1 MPLTLQILHAS
12 DLEGGV
18 DAIDDAPRFAAV
30 VEALETD
37 AANQN
42 IPSILL
48 SAGDNYLPGPFFA
61 AAADRSVRSVLQDVY
76 SQFFGL
82 PAGTL
87 DNIRESVGRID
98 ISNAN
103 IIGFDAS
110 AVGNHEFDAGTSTF
124 EDIIATDIRG
134 SEFGDVRWLGA
145 QFPYLTSNL
154 DFTGSN
160 LEGLFTSDILPNTAF
175 QSTPDDL
182 TAAGDAPKLAPATI
196 IERDGELIGV
206 VGATT
211 PLQAS
216 ITSVGDVT
224 VRNPGAGSNDMAALA
239 AIVQPV
245 IDRLLAQGVN
255 KIVTVTHLQQFQLE
269 EELVPLLSGVDVAI
283 AGGSDTIVADN
294 TDRLRSGDV
303 ATENYPVLTQNR
315 DGDPAI
321 VLSTDG
327 EYAYV
332 GRLVL
337 EFDDNGVIN
346 TTSIDPNISGA
357 YATDDQGVNELWS
370 AILPG
375 EDPFASGTKGGTVQ
389 ELTSSVVNVVN
400 TNDAQVFGTS
410 AAFIEGRRSQVRTE
424 ETTLGNLTADANLF
438 AAQQVDST
446 VQVSIKNGGGIRAAI
461 GEIIGDSGDEVAP
474 QANPQS
480 GKPTGGVSR
489 LDIEN
494 TLRFNNQLSLL
505 TLTAT
510 QLQEIIEHGVAAT
523 APGATP
529 GQFPQVGGLSFSF
542 DPNLP
547 SGQRVQSL
555 VILDDRQNIA
565 DVVVENGQLVGD
577 PGREIRIVTLN
588 FLADGG
594 DSYPFPDDAAANRV
608 DLVPADASAD
618 FNTFGT
624 EQKALADFLAAN
636 FSQLPFYFAEVGS
649 DRDTRIQNLS
659 VRADTVLAQQ
669 FEDLDDSGNTIM
681 LNPGE
686 LAGLIGGLRGFGGD
700 DVITGSSDNEVIN
713 GNGGNDQLFGEGG
726 DDVLLGGRGNDAL
739 SGGDGNDLLSGD
751 FGQDTLTG
759 GAGSDIFLLR
769 FSDAIASGNGA
780 PDEITDF
787 VVGED
792 VIGLTSNI
800 TFADLFIEGVGD
812 FSVVRLAETG
822 QELGIVRGIEPA
834 SLNNSFAN
842 IDLGIV

>member
-30 VEALETD
+30 VEALEVD
-37 AANQN
+37 AAAQT

-48 SAGDNYLPGPFFA
+48 SAGDNYLPGPFFS
-61 AAADRSVRSVLQDVY
+61 AAADSSVRSVLQDVY
-76 SQFFGL
+76 NQFFGL
-82 PAGTL
+82 PVDSL
-87 DNIRESVGRID
+87 DIREGVGRID
-98 ISNAN
+98 ISNMN

-110 AVGNHEFDAGTSTF
+110 AIGNHEFDSGTSTYQ
-124 EDIIATDIRG
+124 EIIATDIRG
-134 SEFGDVRWLGA
+134 SEFGDVRWLGS
-145 QFPYLTSNL
+145 QFPYLSSNLNFADSNL
-154 DFTGSN
+154 D
-160 LEGLFTSDILPNTAF
+160 GLFTSEILPNTAF
-175 QSTPDDL
+175 QSTPSDL
-182 TAAGDAPKLAPATI
+182 DAAGNAPKIAPAII
-196 IERDGELIGV
+196 IERDEELIGV

-211 PLQAS
+211 PLLES
-216 ITSVGDVT
+216 ISSVGDVT
-224 VRNPGAGSNDMAALA
+224 VRNPGAGTNNMAALA
-239 AIVQPV
+239 SIIQPV
-245 IDRLLAQGVN
+245 IDQLLAQGIN

-269 EELVPLLSGVDVAI
+269 EELIPLLRGVDVAI
-283 AGGSDTIVADN
+283 AGGSDTIVADSS
-294 TDRLRSGDV
+294 DRLRAGDE
-303 ATENYPVLTQNR
+303 ATEVYPVITQNL

-327 EYAYV
+327 EYSYV

-346 TTSIDPNISGA
+346 TSSIDLNVSGA
-357 YATDDQGVNELWS
+357 YATDDQGVSDLWNT
-370 AILPG
+370 ILPG
-375 EDPFASGTKGGTVQ
+375 QDPFAAGTKGGAVQ
-389 ELTSSVVNVVN
+389 QLTSSVVDVVN
-400 TNDAQVFGTS
+400 TNDAQIFGFT
-410 AAFIEGRRSQVRTE
+410 AAFIEGRRTEVRTQ
-424 ETTLGNLTADANLF
+424 ETTLGNLSADANLF
-438 AAQQVDST
+438 AAQQVDPT

-461 GEIIGDSGDEVAP
+461 GEIVGDAGTELAP

-505 TLTAT
+505 TLTAE
-510 QLQEIIEHGVAAT
+510 QLQEVIEHGVAAT
-523 APGATP
+523 APGNTP
-529 GQFPQVGGLSFSF
+529 GQFPQVGGISFSF

-547 SGQRVQSL
+547 AGQRVQSL
-555 VILDDRQNIA
+555 AILDDRQNVA

-577 PGREIRIVTLN
+577 PSREIRVVTLN

-594 DSYPFPDDAAANRV
+594 DNYPFPEGDAVNRI
-608 DLVPADASAD
+608 DLVPAEVSAN

-636 FSQLPFYFAEVGS
+636 YAQFPFYFAEVDT

-659 VRADTVLAQQ
+659 DRTDTVLAQQ
-669 FEDLDDSGNTIM
+669 FQDLDDSGNSTT

-686 LAGLIGGLRGFGGD
+686 LAGLIGGLRGFGGND
-700 DVITGSSDNEVIN
+700 ILTGSDSAEVIN

-726 DDVLLGGRGNDAL
+726 DDVLFGGQGNDAL

-759 GAGSDIFLLR
+759 GTGNDIFLLR
-769 FSDAIASGNGA
+769 FADAISNGGA
-780 PDEITDF
+780 ADLITDF
-787 VVGED
+787 TVGED
-792 VIGLTSNI
+792 IIGLTGNLG
-800 TFADLFIEGVGD
+800 FADLTIANNGADAVITI
-812 FSVVRLAETG
+812 AATG
-822 QELGIVRGIEPA
+822 QVLGIVAGVDA
-834 SLNNSFAN
+834 TSLNNSFAN